1 MQVNFLTSYKQSL
14 KRFLKKDTQLAS
26 TIEDTIKLLEFDKN
40 DTRLKLKKIVC
51 KKDKNRY
58 SIRVINTSYRIL
70 LTVHNDNATLVCICS
85 HDRYDNY
92 NKNC

>member
-1 MQVNFLTSYKQSL
+1 MQVDFLTSYKQSL
-14 KRFLKKDTQLAS
+14 KRFLKKDRQLANTIDA
-26 TIEDTIKLLEFDKN
+26 TIELFALDKY
-40 DTRLKLKKIVC
+40 DERLKLKKIVC

-70 LTVHNDNATLVCICS
+70 LTFHNTNAILVCVCG
-85 HDRYDNY
+85 HDKYDNY